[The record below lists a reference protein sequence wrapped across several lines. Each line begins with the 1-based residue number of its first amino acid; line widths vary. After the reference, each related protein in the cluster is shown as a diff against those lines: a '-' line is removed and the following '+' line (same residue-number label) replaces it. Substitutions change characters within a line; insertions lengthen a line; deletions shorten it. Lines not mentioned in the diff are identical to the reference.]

1 MDVLARIK
9 ELRKEIDRYNH
20 AYYVENNPIISDFE
34 FDMKLKQLEEME
46 KAYPQ
51 YFDKNSPT
59 QRVGSDLTKNFKQV
73 EHRYPMLSLAN
84 TYSEGEVTDFY
95 NRVKKSL
102 NTDFEIVCELKF
114 DGASISLIY
123 ENGELVT
130 AVTRGDGTVGDDVTA
145 NIRAIKSIPITLNG
159 NYPSRFEIRGEILMP
174 FAVFEELNEEKAQ
187 KGEPLFANPRNA
199 TSGTLKLQNPA
210 EVARRKLDA
219 YLYYILGEELPHNT
233 HYDNIQNAKQ
243 WGFKISDAIRRCKNL
258 DEIFDYIHYWDT
270 ERHRL
275 PVATDGIVLK
285 VNDLIQQKNLGLT
298 AKSPRWA
305 IAYKYQAVRGL
316 TRLDSVSY
324 QVGRTGAVTP
334 IANLEPVLLSG
345 TTVKR
350 ASLHNADI
358 IENFDLHIGDMV
370 YVEKGG
376 EIIPKIT
383 GVEVLRRAT
392 TMPKVIFPDKC
403 PECKTSLVRNE
414 DEAAYYCPND
424 NNCPPQI
431 KGKISHFVS
440 RKAMNITGL
449 GDETISL
456 LYEKGLVGNV
466 ADLYTLKEAELST
479 LERLG
484 EKSAKNIIS
493 AIEVSKQVPYENVL
507 FALGIR
513 YVGETVAKRLAK
525 TFRSIESLAKASFDE
540 LIQVDEIGEMIA
552 KSVVGYFAK
561 EEHKILI
568 NRLKEAGL
576 QLSAEVKEIKLQSS
590 KLEGKTIVI
599 SGVFYKHSRD
609 EYKDIIEQN
618 GGKNSGA
625 ISAKT
630 SFVLAGDN
638 MGPAKKEKADKLGV
652 PTVSED
658 DFLAMLE

>member
-258 DEIFDYIHYWDT
+258 DEIFDYLHYWDT

-392 TMPKVIFPDKC
+392 TMPKVIFPDQC

-424 NNCPPQI
+424 NDCPPQI

-456 LYEKGLVGNV
+456 LYEKGLVDNV
-466 ADLYTLKEAELST
+466 ADLYALKEAELST

-561 EEHKILI
+561 EEHKTLI

-576 QLSAEVKEIKLQSS
+576 QLSAETKEIKLQSS

>member
-1 MDVLARIK
+1 MDVLERIK

-102 NTDFEIVCELKF
+102 NIDFEIVCELKF

-345 TTVKR
+345 TTIKR

-561 EEHKILI
+561 EEHKTLI

>member
-20 AYYVENNPIISDFE
+20 AYYVENNSIISDFE

-73 EHRYPMLSLAN
+73 EHRYPMLSLSN

-258 DEIFDYIHYWDT
+258 DEIFDYLHYWDT

-424 NNCPPQI
+424 NDCPPQI

-456 LYEKGLVGNV
+456 LYEKGLVDNV
-466 ADLYTLKEAELST
+466 ADLYALKEAELST

-561 EEHKILI
+561 EEHKTLI

-576 QLSAEVKEIKLQSS
+576 QLSAETKEIKLQSS

>member
-46 KAYPQ
+46 KTYPQ

>member
-102 NTDFEIVCELKF
+102 NIDFEIVCELKF

-652 PTVSED
+652 SIVSED

>member
-525 TFRSIESLAKASFDE
+525 TFCSIESLAKASFEE

>member
-102 NTDFEIVCELKF
+102 NIDFEIVCELKF

>member
-73 EHRYPMLSLAN
+73 EHRYPMLSLSN

-258 DEIFDYIHYWDT
+258 DEIFDYLHYWDT

-561 EEHKILI
+561 EEHKTLI

-576 QLSAEVKEIKLQSS
+576 QLSAETKEIKLQSS

-630 SFVLAGDN
+630 SFVLSGDN

-652 PTVSED
+652 SIVSED

>member
-20 AYYVENNPIISDFE
+20 AYYVENNPVISDFE

-258 DEIFDYIHYWDT
+258 DEIFDYLHYWDT

-414 DEAAYYCPND
+414 DEATYYCPND
-424 NNCPPQI
+424 NDCPPQI

-456 LYEKGLVGNV
+456 LYEKGLVDNV
-466 ADLYTLKEAELST
+466 ADLYALKEAELST

-561 EEHKILI
+561 EEHKTLI

>member
-561 EEHKILI
+561 EEHKTLI
-568 NRLKEAGL
+568 SRLKESGL

>member
-20 AYYVENNPIISDFE
+20 AYYVENNPVISDFE

-73 EHRYPMLSLAN
+73 EHRYPMLSLSN

-258 DEIFDYIHYWDT
+258 DEIFDYLHYWDT

-392 TMPKVIFPDKC
+392 TMPKVIFPDQC

-424 NNCPPQI
+424 NDCPPQI

-456 LYEKGLVGNV
+456 LYEKGLVDNV
-466 ADLYTLKEAELST
+466 ADLYALKEAELST

-561 EEHKILI
+561 EEHKTLI

-576 QLSAEVKEIKLQSS
+576 QLSAETKEIKLQSS

-630 SFVLAGDN
+630 SFVLSGDN

-652 PTVSED
+652 SIVSED

>member
-561 EEHKILI
+561 EEHKTLI